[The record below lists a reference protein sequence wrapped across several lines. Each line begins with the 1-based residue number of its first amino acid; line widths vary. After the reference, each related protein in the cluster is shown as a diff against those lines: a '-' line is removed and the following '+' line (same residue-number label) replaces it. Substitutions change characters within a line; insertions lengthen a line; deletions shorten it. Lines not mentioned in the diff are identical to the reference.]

1 MLRLGGPAQ
10 KGGYILC
17 LLRLGSGSAILVFH
31 LTYTDLDA
39 HDLTQRRAP
48 HLRLHHSVAWAYQSF
63 RQGSK
68 GCSI

>member
-10 KGGYILC
+10 EGGYILC

-48 HLRLHHSVAWAYQSF
+48 HLRLHH
-63 RQGSK
+63 
-68 GCSI
+68 